1 MDEAHLLFKN
11 QMIAAFATLMAK
23 VSRKLGLWL
32 MPATQNIEDLKG
44 LETSKL
50 LSMMENWLCLA
61 LSEKEIDL
69 IPQFK
74 SLTQEQRDLL
84 RSVKKYPKVYAEG
97 VLLGENYQGLFRNI
111 PPRIALALAMTE
123 QNEKA
128 ERRALCEQFGY
139 TDLEAV
145 EKIAEKLK
153 TYRREIVEDATFDD

>member
-1 MDEAHLLFKN
+1 
-11 QMIAAFATLMAK
+11 MIAAFATLMAK
-23 VSRKLGLWL
+23 VSRKIGLWL
-32 MPATQNIEDLKG
+32 MPATQNIGDLEG

-69 IPQFK
+69 IPKFRT
-74 SLTQEQRDLL
+74 LTREQRDLL
-84 RSVKKYPKVYAEG
+84 SSVKKYPKVYAEG

-128 ERRALCEQFGY
+128 ERQALCDQFGY
-139 TDLEAV
+139 SDLEAV
-145 EKIAEKLK
+145 EQIAEKLK
-153 TYRREIVEDATFDD
+153 SYRREIVDDETF